1 MFHEICTTDIYLIVP
16 LILRVEFINIFIST
30 QQTLDFVQR
39 PPRSDLLDLLDIAV
53 AVNRVLGV
61 GSTSTPAV
69 ETVGVGWSLSVTEV
83 AGMTTSPNTSGN
95 SALLDGL
102 ADHHAVLLELLGED
116 RVEERV
122 AAAVQRQDKDG
133 ENFGSLQRY

>member
-1 MFHEICTTDIYLIVP
+1 MYIYLIIP
-16 LILRVEFINIFIST
+16 LILRVEFINIFVAT

-39 PPRSDLLDLLDIAV
+39 PPRSDLLDLLDVAV

-69 ETVGVGWSLSVTEV
+69 ETVGVGRSLSVTEV

-116 RVEERV
+116 GVQEGV
-122 AAAVQRQDKDG
+122 TAAVQGKNKDG
-133 ENFGSLQRY
+133 ENFGSFQRY